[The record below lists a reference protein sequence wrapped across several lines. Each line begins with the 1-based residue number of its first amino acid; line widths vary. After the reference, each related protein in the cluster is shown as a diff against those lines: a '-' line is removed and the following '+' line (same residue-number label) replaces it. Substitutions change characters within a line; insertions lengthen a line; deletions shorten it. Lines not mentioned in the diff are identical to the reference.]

1 MSDTASDG
9 VPASREPVLPSP
21 PAERRQLHTRLLRC
35 MLAADDCYAYWRNV
49 DPKVPLALRAGVAFE
64 QRWFGVK
71 SEARVR
77 TLVGDMFERFD
88 AYPEALAFLRKA
100 VGMPSG
106 LRLLVCHLHVALAD
120 PAYRRFVGHL
130 IPDRRAEGR
139 TTIDRPT
146 VARWVDSLAPDRWS
160 PVTRMKFAS
169 NLLAT
174 ARDVGIV
181 RGTRD
186 PRELP
191 PFTAPDF
198 ALGYAL
204 YVLRGVRIEGTLA
217 DNPYLRSLGVGPE
230 SLARKAARIPGVRV
244 GELGSAVA
252 VTLLEPDLAVWGLRL
267 LSEAM

>member
-9 VPASREPVLPSP
+9 VTAGRDRVSAIQ

-35 MLAADDCYAYWRNV
+35 TLAADDCYAYWRNV
-49 DPKVPLALRAGVAFE
+49 APQVPQALRAGVAFE
-64 QRWFGVK
+64 QRWFGIK

-77 TLVGDMFERFD
+77 TLLGDMFERFD

-100 VGMPSG
+100 VRMPAG
-106 LRLLVCHLHVALAD
+106 LRPLVCHLHVALAD
-120 PAYRRFVGHL
+120 PVYRQFVGRF
-130 IPDRRAEGR
+130 IPDRRTEGR

-160 PVTRMKFAS
+160 PMTRMKFAS

-181 RGTRD
+181 RGARD

-204 YVLRGVRIEGTLA
+204 YLLRGVRIEGTLA
-217 DNPYLRSLGVGPE
+217 DNLYLRSLGVGPD

-252 VTLLEPDLAVWGLRL
+252 VTLLEPDLAAWGLRS